1 MYVEV
6 KMDKK
11 QYNNYLA
18 ILREELM
25 PAMGCTEPIAIALA
39 AAKAREVLGHMPEQM
54 KATCSGNIVKNV
66 KGVVVPNSGGQRGI
80 RAAAVLGA
88 VAGDAS
94 KGLEVIADAKE
105 DDIARVKE
113 LCSQGFCDQALQ
125 EDEEN
130 LFIRID
136 VSAGDDTAAVE
147 IRQNHD
153 NISYI
158 EKNGTVLLKKKPAE
172 VSRIGDKSRLN
183 MDDII
188 DFADEVDI
196 DDIDDIIS
204 RQIEY
209 NTRISDTGLKRPWG
223 AGVGYTLMKEASHST
238 RMRARAAAA
247 AGSDAR
253 MNGCSLPVIINSGSG
268 NQGITCTMPV
278 IVYAKELGIDPDRV
292 KRALILTDLVT
303 LHQKYYIG
311 NLSAYCGAVSAG
323 AAAGC
328 GIAYLAGADRQ
339 VIKNTLINALD
350 TTGGIVCDGAK
361 ASCASKVSSAVDA
374 GITGYIMAKNG
385 HVFPA
390 GEGLVEKDCEQTI
403 QNFGRVGR
411 DGMKSTDIEILH
423 IMLEK

>member
-39 AAKAREVLGHMPEQM
+39 AAKAREVLGHMPKEM

-158 EKNGTVLLKKKPAE
+158 EKNGTVLLKRKPSE

-209 NTRISDTGLKRPWG
+209 NTHISDTGLARPWG
-223 AGVGYTLMKEASHST
+223 AGVGYTLMKEASKST

-268 NQGITCTMPV
+268 NQGMTCCLPV
-278 IVYAKELGIDPDRV
+278 FAYAEEYHIDDERVY
-292 KRALILTDLVT
+292 RAVVLSNLVAI
-303 LHQKYYIG
+303 HQKTGIG
-311 NLSAYCGAVSAG
+311 RLSAYCGAVSAG
-323 AAAGC
+323 CASGC
-328 GIAYLAGADRQ
+328 GIAYLMGESLE
-339 VIKNTLINALD
+339 IIEHTLENAL
-350 TTGGIVCDGAK
+350 GMAAGIVCDGAK
-361 ASCASKVSSAVDA
+361 PSCAGKIALSVEA
-374 GITGYIMAKNG
+374 GILGYAMSKQGDNLLGGDGIIGKD
-385 HVFPA
+385 
-390 GEGLVEKDCEQTI
+390 VEETI
-403 QNFGRVGR
+403 DHIGCLGRL
-411 DGMKSTDIEILH
+411 GMKETDVEILK
-423 IMLEK
+423 IMVE

>member
-1 MYVEV
+1 
-6 KMDKK
+6 MDKK

-209 NTRISDTGLKRPWG
+209 NTHISDTGLARPWG
-223 AGVGYTLMKEASHST
+223 AGVGYTLMKEASKST

-253 MNGCSLPVIINSGSG
+253 LNGSSRPGCG
-268 NQGITCTMPV
+268 N
-278 IVYAKELGIDPDRV
+278 
-292 KRALILTDLVT
+292 
-303 LHQKYYIG
+303 
-311 NLSAYCGAVSAG
+311 
-323 AAAGC
+323 AAGC

-339 VIKNTLINALD
+339 VIKDTLINALD